1 MVTIARWTVAAL
13 CAIATLLGAAGRFG
27 LALGALLLAL
37 AIHVYAMGAAADAA
51 ARRSRRPSP
60 PRNSDDDLLLLP
72 GGGASGGP
80 ASSRIRTRAEEES
93 RAPPPGEAWREP
105 DLCARGCGEVLLPYG
120 SAGVNTAGMQTFF
133 VDAKPPQQ
141 QAQAQAQTPRSGD
154 PMWVSDLSAA
164 VHERASLYNQ
174 RPDPNKA
181 YGARQAL
188 AGALWASAGGG
199 DSAYMA
205 RVG

>member
-1 MVTIARWTVAAL
+1 MIAKWTAAAL
-13 CAIATLLGAAGRFG
+13 CAIAALLAAAGRSG

-37 AIHVYAMGAAADAA
+37 AMYVYAMGAAADAA
-51 ARRSRRPSP
+51 ARRGRRSQ
-60 PRNSDDDLLLLP
+60 PRDDDDLLLLLP
-72 GGGASGGP
+72 GGGSGGRCVP
-80 ASSRIRTRAEEES
+80 ASRRIRTRAEDES
-93 RAPPPGEAWREP
+93 RKPPPGEAWREP

-133 VDAKPPQQ
+133 VDARPQPQQ
-141 QAQAQAQTPRSGD
+141 QAQAPGSGGD

-181 YGARQAL
+181 YDARQAL
-188 AGALWASAGGG
+188 AGALWASAAGGG